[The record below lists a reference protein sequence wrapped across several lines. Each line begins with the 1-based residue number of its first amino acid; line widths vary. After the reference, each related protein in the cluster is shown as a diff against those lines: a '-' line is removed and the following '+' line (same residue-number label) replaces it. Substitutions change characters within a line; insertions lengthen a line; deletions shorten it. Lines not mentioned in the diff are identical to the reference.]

1 MLPTVEF
8 VSQICTYEEKSVKN
22 QLQHVG
28 DFYLSPLKTSVVY
41 NFLSVKSSKGSPAL
55 LLLTYWDRNRNQALD
70 IQETSPVSD
79 SMITVWF
86 YQK

>member
-1 MLPTVEF
+1 MLLTVEF
-8 VSQICTYEEKSVKN
+8 VSQICIYEEKSVKN
-22 QLQHVG
+22 QLE
-28 DFYLSPLKTSVVY
+28 FFMTSVVY

-55 LLLTYWDRNRNQALD
+55 LLLTYWDHNRNQALD
-70 IQETSPVSD
+70 TQETSPVSD